1 MYVRVYSFAYK
12 LYYPF
17 IIINSSHFSNIKSGW
32 KNIFATFSLAAS
44 DNDSAIVELSFQSTT
59 QIVNDFLTNEK
70 FAIVDSFQD
79 CIKCLSEFGC
89 NPLFPEITDEINLN
103 PHENKKKWRGKRWNP
118 INFFQYIHTELLFVL
133 MLLI

>member
-1 MYVRVYSFAYK
+1 MTLYSCVKEVLYLFSKNHSECCNFVKEDCLRSSEKLGIILVLLYVFKR
-12 LYYPF
+12 
-17 IIINSSHFSNIKSGW
+17 
-32 KNIFATFSLAAS
+32 
-44 DNDSAIVELSFQSTT
+44 
-59 QIVNDFLTNEK
+59 
-70 FAIVDSFQD
+70 
-79 CIKCLSEFGC
+79 